1 MQLLPAILLG
11 AFLADGTCARHDSED
26 NVCLLALNSSRSKL
40 EANANGTSAV
50 SSGLHNATE
59 LSLAGGNSQHGL
71 GATLGTL
78 VSDYRVR
85 SARSA
90 ANRSGDRGLKA
101 EVGAGASAGFREK
114 SISVAGSMD
123 QSAGGARAKDDHH
136 SDGTDPA
143 MEVSEE
149 FQKRVNEAAS
159 VPAEVKNQEAHFYG
173 KKTPPEPGESMSLNH
188 TTAKMPSK
196 AELTSTFNGKGTM
209 TNSAADNMYF
219 AKQLIQN
226 GQSEDV
232 ATFKSG
238 ATELQTV
245 IKTMYDLGRLIKRMP
260 DDKLESHKETP
271 SPTPPPYAYARRF
284 EPFGKGSST
293 I

>member
-1 MQLLPAILLG
+1 MQLFPAILLG
-11 AFLADGTCARHDSED
+11 AFLAHGTCARHDSED

-40 EANANGTSAV
+40 EANANGTS
-50 SSGLHNATE
+50 SGLYNTTE
-59 LSLAGGNSQHGL
+59 LSLAGGNNQHGL

-78 VSDYRVR
+78 VSDYRER

-90 ANRSGDRGLKA
+90 ANRSGSGSKT

-123 QSAGGARAKDDHH
+123 QSAGGTRTKDDHH
-136 SDGTDPA
+136 SDGTDSA

-149 FQKRVNEAAS
+149 FRQRIDEAAS
-159 VPAEVKNQEAHFYG
+159 VPAEIKNQEAHFYG
-173 KKTPPEPGESMSLNH
+173 KKTPPEPGQSMSLNH

-196 AELTSTFNGKGTM
+196 AELTSNFNGKGTM
-209 TNSAADNMYF
+209 MNSAADNMYF
-219 AKQLIQN
+219 AKQLTAN

-232 ATFKSG
+232 STFKSS

-245 IKTMYDLGRLIKRMP
+245 LKTMYDLGRLIKRMP
-260 DDKLESHKETP
+260 DDRLEAKRETP
-271 SPTPPPYAYARRF
+271 PPTPPPYAHARRF
-284 EPFGKGSST
+284 EPFGKGTST